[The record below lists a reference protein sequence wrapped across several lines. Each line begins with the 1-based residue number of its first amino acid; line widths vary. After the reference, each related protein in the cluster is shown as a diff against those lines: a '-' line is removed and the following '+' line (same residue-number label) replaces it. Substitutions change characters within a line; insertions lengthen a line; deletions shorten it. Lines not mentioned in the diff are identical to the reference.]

1 MNTLPARPCTLIP
14 SRRFAMR
21 DLVTLVW
28 FVLMVMLSVGAFV
41 ANAIWLII
49 ALPVAIVLLLVFGIF
64 SRIFDRD

>member
-1 MNTLPARPCTLIP
+1 
-14 SRRFAMR
+14 MR

-49 ALPVAIVLLLVFGIF
+49 AIPVAIVLLLVFGIF